1 MSMGVV
7 VGRFVSEEEQIA
19 SLGAQARLG
28 GPRWHFITIWKD
40 EQEFPMMGGGGISR
54 HHWYFEVDEA

>member
-1 MSMGVV
+1 M
-7 VGRFVSEEEQIA
+7 GRFVSEEEQIA